1 MTGVDFGM
9 TDAPH
14 IPVMLEPVLHGLAID
29 THPDGLYIDG
39 TLGAGGHTEAIL
51 TRAAGSRVM
60 GFDRDPAALALAT
73 ARLALFGDRF
83 ASVHASYEQ
92 MGERAPQH
100 GFSAGTVDG
109 ILLDLGI
116 SSMQVDQAD
125 RGFAFKHDGAL
136 DMRFDPTSDTPTA
149 ADLVNTLAEGALADI
164 FYQYGEENDSRRIA
178 RAIVQARAAQSI
190 TRTRQLADII
200 AGAIPKA
207 HQGKI
212 HPATRSFQAL
222 RIAVN
227 DELGAVERV
236 LPIALS
242 LLRPGGRLVVISFH
256 SLEDRLVKQF
266 MKLES
271 TDCICPPK
279 QPICTCGHKASIA
292 LVSRKPISADAAE
305 IARNP
310 RARSAQLRVAE
321 RL

>member
-1 MTGVDFGM
+1 MV
-9 TDAPH
+9 AH
-14 IPVMLEPVLHGLAID
+14 IPVLLAQVLDALALESHLE
-29 THPDGLYIDG
+29 GLYIDG

-51 TRAAGSRVM
+51 TRVPGARVL
-60 GFDRDPAALALAT
+60 GFDRDPAALALAR
-73 ARLALFGDRF
+73 ARLAPFGERF
-83 ASVHASYEQ
+83 IGVHASYEQ
-92 MGERAPQH
+92 MAEQAPLH
-100 GFSAGTVDG
+100 GFAAGTVSG

-116 SSMQVDQAD
+116 SSMQVDQAE

-136 DMRFDPTSDTPTA
+136 DMRFDPTAETPTA

-164 FYQYGEENDSRRIA
+164 FYRYGEENDSRRIA
-178 RAIVQARAAQSI
+178 RAIVQARTMQPI
-190 TRTRQLADII
+190 TRTQQLAEII
-200 AGAIPKA
+200 REAIPKA

-236 LPIALS
+236 LPRAMS
-242 LLRPGGRLVVISFH
+242 LLQPGGRLAVISFH
-256 SLEDRLVKQF
+256 SLEDRLVKQYF
-266 MKLES
+266 KLES

-279 QPICTCGHKASIA
+279 QPICTCGHKASLS
-292 LVSRKPISADAAE
+292 LVSRKPISADEAE
-305 IARNP
+305 IAVNP